1 LKKLIECVPNFSEG
15 VNSAKIQSIVEAIK
29 VIQGVTVLDVDPGKD
44 TNRTVVTFVGNPE
57 SVLEAAFQGIKK
69 ASELID
75 MSQHN
80 GTHPRMGATDVCPI
94 IPISGVSIEEC
105 IEYSLKLGERVG
117 QDLKIPVF
125 LYEKSA
131 REPSRKNLA
140 TIREGEY
147 EGLKKK
153 LKDARWKPDY
163 GPSSFNKHAGATAI
177 GCREFLIAYNINLNT
192 KDKRLANDIAFEIRE
207 VGRSKR
213 KKNPKSS
220 NLLDGEIIRNEDGSP
235 VKIPG
240 MFKDIKAIGWYVS
253 EYSRAQISINFTNY
267 KTSTIH
273 HVFDAVCQLA
283 DKRGV
288 RVTGSELVGLIPI
301 NALLTSGKYYLEKQ
315 QRSLGVS
322 DNEILECAV
331 QSLGLNDVSKFNLNE
346 KIIELAIGNTD
357 SALTDLGTRDLISKI
372 AENSPAPGGG
382 SVSALAGSVGSALLS
397 MVALLTHEKKDF
409 LSKRKKMSD
418 FGEQAQKYQKRLIEL
433 VNEDTLAFH
442 GVINAN
448 RLPQN
453 STTEIKIKKKALFN
467 ANKIATD
474 TPFEIASISLKVLR
488 LSIEMIKHGNPNSV
502 TDAYVAAEVCNAGV
516 RGGCA
521 NVMINLP
528 SFDNISDYDAE
539 INDKIQEMLNES
551 TKLNRKAILLTNKII
566 SRHN

>member
-1 LKKLIECVPNFSEG
+1 MKKLIECVPNFSEG
-15 VNSAKIQSIVEAIK
+15 VDSAKIQSIVKAIK

-75 MSQHN
+75 MSQHK

-94 IPISGVSIEEC
+94 IPISGVSIDEC
-105 IEYSLKLGERVG
+105 IEYSLKLGKRVG

-131 REPSRKNLA
+131 KEPSRKNLA

-163 GPSSFNKHAGATAI
+163 GPSSFNKHTGATVI

-192 KDKRLANDIAFEIRE
+192 KDKRLATDIAFEIRE

-213 KKNPKSS
+213 KKNPKSL
-220 NLLDGEIIRNEDGSP
+220 NLLDGEIIRNRDGSP
-235 VKIPG
+235 VKVPG
-240 MFKDIKAIGWYVS
+240 MFKDVKAIGWYVN

-273 HVFDAVCQLA
+273 HVFDAVCRLA

-331 QSLGLNDVSKFNLNE
+331 QSLGLNDVSNFNLNE
-346 KIIELAIGNTD
+346 KIIELAISNKD
-357 SALTDLGTRDLISKI
+357 NSLMDLRARDLISTI

-418 FGEQAQKYQKRLIEL
+418 FGRLAQKYQKRLVEL
-433 VNEDTLAFH
+433 VDEDTLAFH
-442 GVINAN
+442 SVINAN

-453 STTEIKIKKKALFN
+453 SKTEIKIKEKELFK

-474 TPFEIASISLKVLR
+474 TPFEIALISLKVLR

-551 TKLNRKAILLTNKII
+551 TKLHRKAFLLTNKII

>member
-15 VNSAKIQSIVEAIK
+15 VDSTKIQSIVEAIK

>member
-1 LKKLIECVPNFSEG
+1 MKKLIECVPNFSEG
-15 VNSAKIQSIVEAIK
+15 VDSAKIQSIVKAIK

-75 MSQHN
+75 MSRHK

-105 IEYSLKLGERVG
+105 IEYSLKLGKRVG

-131 REPSRKNLA
+131 RQPSRKNLA

-163 GPSSFNKHAGATAI
+163 GPSSFNKHVGATVI

-192 KDKRLANDIAFEIRE
+192 KDKRLATDIAFEIRE

-235 VKIPG
+235 VKVPG
-240 MFKDIKAIGWYVS
+240 MFKDVKAIGWYVS

-273 HVFDAVCQLA
+273 HVFDAVCRLA

-301 NALLTSGKYYLEKQ
+301 NALLTSGKYYLKKQ

-322 DNEILECAV
+322 DKEILECAV

-346 KIIELAIGNTD
+346 KIIELAISNKD
-357 SALTDLGTRDLISKI
+357 NSLMDLRARDLISTI

-397 MVALLTHEKKDF
+397 MVALLTHEKKGF
-409 LSKRKKMSD
+409 LSLRKKMSD
-418 FGEQAQKYQKRLIEL
+418 FGRQAQNYQKRLIEL
-433 VNEDTLAFH
+433 VDEDTLAFH
-442 GVINAN
+442 SVINAN

-453 STTEIKIKKKALFN
+453 SKTEIKIKEKELFK

-474 TPFEIASISLKVLR
+474 TPFENALISLKVLR
-488 LSIEMIKHGNPNSV
+488 LSIEMIKDGNPNSV

-551 TKLNRKAILLTNKII
+551 TKLHRKAFLLTNKII